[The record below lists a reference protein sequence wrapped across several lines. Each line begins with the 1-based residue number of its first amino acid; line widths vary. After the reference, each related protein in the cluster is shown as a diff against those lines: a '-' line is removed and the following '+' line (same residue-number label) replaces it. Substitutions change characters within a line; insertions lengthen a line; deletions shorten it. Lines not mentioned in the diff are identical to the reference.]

1 MVAEGD
7 LFAIDQSFDAAG
19 LLGDVSAE
27 IRWGDGTTTPASTVN
42 GGNPVGNLS
51 IRFDYSLDTNQ
62 FFGGANQSRRDLLQ
76 IAADSLVKR
85 FGDSLSAITPTNLHQ
100 WQVSIFHP
108 SIGPSN
114 QIEGTLTPL
123 TPNLPIAENEIVIY
137 AGARDLP
144 GNTAGVAGPAASSS
158 TSLPPVQCQTKAECD
173 QIEAD
178 FEAFQDLV
186 RGRGQPGALE
196 SPATDFAPHF
206 GSISF
211 DSDTDFYFD
220 QAEGIQPAQIDFLSV
235 AMHELAHVLGFGTS
249 ASWTRLSHGGTYTGP
264 AANAAYL
271 GGPNVPL
278 AGDHWALSVRSV
290 QSTLMAPSLDF
301 GAEQLF
307 SPLDFAA
314 MADIGWQLLDTQ
326 TTVTAEQRYVD
337 NGDFV
342 PEVVLRAASH
352 GELVF
357 PLDSVNVTNVAPALT
372 VPDPQTVFVGQT
384 LSLTDIG
391 VISDP
396 GSSNNAA
403 TPATTETFT
412 YQIDWGDASPVDSGN
427 ASIDQLGDRSGGL
440 TMASF
445 DGSHIY
451 ASAGTYSVTVS
462 VVDDDG
468 GSVDQTFN
476 VVASEP
482 AIEIVVSPTGPGGAA
497 DPPDLPSGQQPTSWA
512 QQRSDIRQV
521 VVNLIDPVATVV
533 ADDLLL
539 TNLGVDVEADPDVVV
554 PILDEQISLSGDGLR
569 VTIGFAAGQLQDG
582 VYQLQLQSALT
593 GSAPVVI
600 TGDDQNRFFVLTGDW
615 NGSGGV
621 NIQDFATF
629 AYWFA
634 TNQAPAYVDLNNSG
648 GINIQDFSGFATN
661 FGKGINFTSS
671 SLSAGAEITAE
682 NELPADQQG
691 EGELLQ
697 AMRTPA
703 GTTSAVDMP
712 LADTLP
718 LAGRAASTNRRL
730 GTDAVITTHP
740 NDCPQPKP
748 RREAPSNRP
757 VESDKTSFLTD
768 GSQDMTSAPSFDRV
782 TMRQQALASAG
793 KSAKTSMQI
802 RKPAS
807 VAVLRPEVEPERVS
821 SLPPADE
828 DSQAFD
834 GSRFDLEDV
843 IRLLSHD
850 RLH

>member
-7 LFAIDQSFDAAG
+7 LFAINEELDAAG

-27 IRWGDGTTTPASTVN
+27 IRWGDGTTTPATTVS

-62 FFGGANQSRRDLLQ
+62 FFGGANQSRRELLQ

-108 SIGPSN
+108 SMGPSN
-114 QIEGTLTPL
+114 QVVGTVTPL

-211 DSDTDFYFD
+211 DSNTDFYFD
-220 QAEGIQPAQIDFLSV
+220 QPGGIQPAQIDFLSV

-249 ASWTRLSHGGTYTGP
+249 ASWTRLTHGGTYTGP

-271 GGPNVPL
+271 GGPTVPL
-278 AGDHWALSVRSV
+278 ATDHWALSVRGV
-290 QSTLMAPSLDF
+290 QPTLMAPSLDF
-301 GAEQLF
+301 GVEQLF
-307 SPLDFAA
+307 APLDFAA
-314 MADIGWQLLDTQ
+314 MEDIGWQLLDTQ

-337 NGDFV
+337 DGDFA
-342 PEVVLRAASH
+342 PELVLRGASN

-357 PLDSVNVTNVAPALT
+357 PLDTVNVTNVAPSLT
-372 VPDPQTVFVGQT
+372 VPGPQSVLVGQT
-384 LSLTDIG
+384 LALTDIG
-391 VISDP
+391 VITDP

-403 TPATTETFT
+403 SPATAETFT
-412 YQIDWGDASPVDSGN
+412 YQIDWGDTSPADSGS
-427 ASIDQLGDRSGGL
+427 ASIDQLGDRRGGL
-440 TMASF
+440 TTASF
-445 DGSHIY
+445 DGSHVY
-451 ASAGTYSVTVS
+451 SSAGTYQVTVS
-462 VVDDDG
+462 VTDDDG
-468 GSVDQTFN
+468 GTVNQTFN
-476 VVASEP
+476 VVAIEP
-482 AIEIVVSPTGPGGAA
+482 AIEIEVSPTGPDGAS
-497 DPPDLPSGQQPTSWA
+497 DPPDLPSGPQPTSWA

-521 VVNLIDPVATVV
+521 VVNLIAPVSSV
-533 ADDLLL
+533 AAEDLVL
-539 TNLGVDVEADPDVVV
+539 TNLGLDVQADPDVVV
-554 PILDEQISLSGDGLR
+554 PILDEQISLSSDGLR
-569 VTIGFAAGQLQDG
+569 VTISFAAGQLQDG

-593 GSAPVVI
+593 GGAPVVI

-634 TNQAPAYVDLNNSG
+634 TNQAPEYVDLNNSG
-648 GINIQDFSGFATN
+648 GINIQDFAGFAKN
-661 FGKGINFTSS
+661 FGKGISFASS
-671 SLSAGAEITAE
+671 TLSAGSDITAE
-682 NELPADQQG
+682 NQLPADQQG
-691 EGELLQ
+691 EGEFLQ
-697 AMRTPA
+697 PAQLTA
-703 GTTSAVDMP
+703 GTISAADRP
-712 LADTLP
+712 LADT
-718 LAGRAASTNRRL
+718 AASANQRL
-730 GTDAVITTHP
+730 PADAFVTTHP
-740 NDCPQPKP
+740 NDCLEQKAD
-748 RREAPSNRP
+748 REAPSDR
-757 VESDKTSFLTD
+757 SADTDITSYFKD
-768 GSQDMTSAPSFDRV
+768 GSQDMMSAQLLDCV
-782 TMRQQALASAG
+782 TTQQRALASEG
-793 KSAKTSMQI
+793 KSSKASIQV

-807 VAVLRPEVEPERVS
+807 IAVMRPGIQPERVS
-821 SLPPADE
+821 SLAPDHVG
-828 DSQAFD
+828 SQESD
-834 GSRFDLEDV
+834 GARFDLEDV